1 MNFDKL
7 KQDWDNQN
15 LPPKKVQIKKVNNL
29 PLSKFRNNVIKDI
42 WLQSISMFLIAFFPF
57 VFGFDP
63 LKTNLFYMIYVPFVL
78 ISFYFLLNMYL
89 FYKKSQNYNMNSK
102 DALYETYYEVRLYI
116 QNYESFSFSLV
127 PFMFILFWIILA
139 DTDSLN
145 ELKISHIIISIGSF
159 IVYLVI
165 LTVLAK
171 VFWMDRL
178 YNRYLKQIKSTLEYF
193 RENDENDFE

>member
-1 MNFDKL
+1 
-7 KQDWDNQN
+7 
-15 LPPKKVQIKKVNNL
+15 
-29 PLSKFRNNVIKDI
+29 
-42 WLQSISMFLIAFFPF
+42 
-57 VFGFDP
+57 
-63 LKTNLFYMIYVPFVL
+63 
-78 ISFYFLLNMYL
+78 
-89 FYKKSQNYNMNSK
+89 MNSK

-145 ELKISHIIISIGSF
+145 ELKISHIIISTGSF
-159 IVYLVI
+159 IVYLLI